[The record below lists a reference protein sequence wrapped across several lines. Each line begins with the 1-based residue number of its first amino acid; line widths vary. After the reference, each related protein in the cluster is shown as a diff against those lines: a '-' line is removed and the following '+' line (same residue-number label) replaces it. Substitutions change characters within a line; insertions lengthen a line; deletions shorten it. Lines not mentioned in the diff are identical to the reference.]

1 MTAPNP
7 PVSAD
12 GNALPVK
19 KNKMPKVAFAS
30 FMGTV
35 IEFYDFN
42 IFATASALV
51 FAHAFFPALGTA
63 SGTVVSYATLGIAFV
78 ARPIGAIFFGHFGDR
93 LGRKRTLIVTMMI
106 MGVATIAIGLLPT
119 AETIGVLAP
128 VLLVLL
134 RIAQGFA
141 AGGEYGGAA
150 LFTSE
155 NAPKETRGYWAMF
168 TNLGG
173 SVANV
178 LALGTFLIVSFTVS
192 DETFAAWVWRIPF
205 LLSIFLVAV
214 GLWIRLRIEETPVFA
229 KEVNTFG
236 TSRLPVAEAFKHQW
250 KQILLA
256 AGALVTAFSFGYMG
270 VSYMTNYGTASLG
283 FSRQLVLA
291 VGAIGAF
298 VQGVAIISGG
308 SLSDRIGRKKVL
320 IIFSV
325 IAVPWA
331 LALFPILDTKN
342 VGLYWAAILLTFIIA
357 GHGFGV
363 AGSFLSE
370 LFETRYRYTATGL
383 SYSLAGI
390 VGGAVPPLLAAAII
404 PASGSFTFGVVLAA
418 FCLVSLL
425 CTLMLKET
433 RATSLDHGVVEA
445 KQAA

>member
-1 MTAPNP
+1 MTALNP
-7 PVSAD
+7 PDSAA
-12 GNALPVK
+12 GVAVPVK
-19 KNKMPKVAFAS
+19 KNKMRKVAFAS

-63 SGTVVSYATLGIAFV
+63 AGTVVSYATLGIAFV

-93 LGRKRTLIVTMMI
+93 IGRKRTLIATMLI
-106 MGVATIAIGLLPT
+106 MGIATIAIGLLPT
-119 AETIGVLAP
+119 AETIGVTAP
-128 VLLVLL
+128 ILLVLL

-155 NAPKETRGYWAMF
+155 NSPVEKRGFWSMF

-178 LALGTFLIVSFTVS
+178 LALGTFLIVSFTVT

-205 LLSIFLVAV
+205 LLSILLVVV
-214 GLWIRLRIEETPVFA
+214 GLWIRLKIEETPVFA
-229 KEVNTFG
+229 KEVKSYG
-236 TSRLPVAEAFKHQW
+236 TSNFPFVEAFKHQW
-250 KQILLA
+250 KQILLG
-256 AGALVTAFSFGYMG
+256 AGAMVTAFSFGYMG
-270 VSYMTNYGTASLG
+270 VSYMTNYGTAGLG
-283 FSRQLVLA
+283 FSRQMVLA
-291 VGAIGAF
+291 VGAIGAGL
-298 VQGVAIISGG
+298 QGLSIISGG
-308 SLSDRIGRKKVL
+308 TLSDRIGRKKVL
-320 IIFSV
+320 IITSV

-342 VGLYWAAILLTFIIA
+342 VGLYWIAILITFAIA

-404 PASGSFTFGVVLAA
+404 PAYGSMTFGIVLAA

-425 CTLMLKET
+425 SVLALKET
-433 RATSLDHGVVEA
+433 RGTSLEHGRVEA

>member
-1 MTAPNP
+1 
-7 PVSAD
+7 
-12 GNALPVK
+12 
-19 KNKMPKVAFAS
+19 
-30 FMGTV
+30 
-35 IEFYDFN
+35 
-42 IFATASALV
+42 
-51 FAHAFFPALGTA
+51 
-63 SGTVVSYATLGIAFV
+63 
-78 ARPIGAIFFGHFGDR
+78 
-93 LGRKRTLIVTMMI
+93 
-106 MGVATIAIGLLPT
+106 
-119 AETIGVLAP
+119 
-128 VLLVLL
+128 
-134 RIAQGFA
+134 
-141 AGGEYGGAA
+141 
-150 LFTSE
+150 
-155 NAPKETRGYWAMF
+155 MF

-173 SVANV
+173 SAANV

-229 KEVNTFG
+229 KEVNTYG
-236 TSRLPVAEAFKHQW
+236 TTRLPIAEAFKHQW

-298 VQGVAIISGG
+298 TQGLAIISGG
-308 SLSDRIGRKKVL
+308 TFSDRIGRKKVL
-320 IIFSV
+320 IDSPV
-325 IAVPWA
+325 SSPSRGRW
-331 LALFPILDTKN
+331 PCSPSWTPRTSPST
-342 VGLYWAAILLTFIIA
+342 WAAILITFIIA

-404 PASGSFTFGVVLAA
+404 PASGSFTFGVVLAG

-445 KQAA
+445 RQEA